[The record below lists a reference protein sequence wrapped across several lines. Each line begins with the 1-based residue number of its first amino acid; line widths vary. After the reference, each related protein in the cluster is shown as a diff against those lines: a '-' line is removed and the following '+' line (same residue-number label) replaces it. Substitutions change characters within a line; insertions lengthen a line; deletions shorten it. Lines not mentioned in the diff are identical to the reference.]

1 MGINKGIKGV
11 SYGGSNRLRNALL
24 VAAGKSGYGVKTLP
38 KDHGIGISVV
48 SSQER
53 QSPGWTACIAEI
65 HLDKKNG
72 IITPKKLTI
81 AMDVGTAINPRNI
94 KAQIEGSALY
104 GISQVLYEN
113 ITMKNGSIEQTNFDT
128 WTPMRINQA
137 PEIESIVIENGH
149 YPVGAGEA
157 AMTAIG
163 PAIANA
169 IHNISGIRIRSIPIT
184 PEKVL
189 QALKKA

>member
-1 MGINKGIKGV
+1 MQ
-11 SYGGSNRLRNALL
+11 
-24 VAAGKSGYGVKTLP
+24 TLP
-38 KDHGIGISVV
+38 KDHGVGIAVV

-53 QSPGWTACIAEI
+53 ESPGWTACVAEI

-72 IITPKKLTI
+72 TVTPKKLTI
-81 AMDVGTAINPRNI
+81 AMDVGTAINPKNI

-113 ITMKNGSIEQTNFDT
+113 ITMKNGSIEQSNFDT

-137 PEIESIVIENGH
+137 PEVESIVIENGH

-169 IHNISGIRIRSIPIT
+169 IYNIGGIRIRSLPIT

-189 QALKKA
+189 RALKKA

>member
-1 MGINKGIKGV
+1 
-11 SYGGSNRLRNALL
+11 
-24 VAAGKSGYGVKTLP
+24 
-38 KDHGIGISVV
+38 
-48 SSQER
+48 
-53 QSPGWTACIAEI
+53 
-65 HLDKKNG
+65 G
-72 IITPKKLTI
+72 IITPKKFTI

-137 PEIESIVIENGH
+137 PEIESIVIQNGH

-169 IHNISGIRIRSIPIT
+169 IHNISGVRIRSLPIT